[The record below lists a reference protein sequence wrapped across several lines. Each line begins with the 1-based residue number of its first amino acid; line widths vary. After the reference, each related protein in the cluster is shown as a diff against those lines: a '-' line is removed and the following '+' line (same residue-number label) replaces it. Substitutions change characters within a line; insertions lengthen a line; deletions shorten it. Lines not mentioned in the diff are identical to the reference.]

1 MFNEAIFNPHNP
13 LFALARHG
21 KRQPSA
27 PIAVAVV
34 VALLALG
41 ITGQV
46 LSRTVV
52 TRFNFA
58 GWNLSI
64 ARQMAEN
71 ILGFLP
77 IHFGM
82 WVWLRSWC
90 KRNFRSLG
98 FENQAPTAW
107 ILRGTLSASLMIAV
121 TAGLAIIPGAS
132 ATPGTQT
139 SVAAAIGSGLLTL
152 GSFAIQG
159 SAEEV
164 LFRGW
169 LLAVIGTRYGA
180 VTGILTS
187 AVLFSLAHI
196 GGSSLQ
202 LFNLFLFGVFTAIF
216 ALVEGGIW
224 AVCAWHAIWNWIM
237 SDVMG
242 FGLSGKPG
250 AGLLISV
257 HARGSSI
264 ITGGMFGLE
273 GGLPCTAVLVLGIC
287 IVWLAAYRS
296 GVEASHRA

>member
-1 MFNEAIFNPHNP
+1 MFHDSIFSPNNL
-13 LFALARHG
+13 LFALARQG
-21 KRQPSA
+21 KRQASA
-27 PIAVAVV
+27 PIAVAVM

-41 ITGQV
+41 IAGQM
-46 LSRTVV
+46 LARTVV
-52 TRFNFA
+52 TRLNFA
-58 GWNLSI
+58 GGHLSI
-64 ARQMAEN
+64 ASQIAEN
-71 ILGFLP
+71 ALGFLP
-77 IHFGM
+77 IHLGM

-90 KRNFRSLG
+90 KRRFRSLG
-98 FENQAPTAW
+98 FGQAPSVW
-107 ILRGTLSASLMIAV
+107 IVRGTLSASLMIAV

-132 ATPGTQT
+132 VTPGTQT

-152 GSFAIQG
+152 VSFAIQG

-169 LLAVIGTRYGA
+169 LLAVLGARYGA
-180 VTGILTS
+180 VIAILAS

-196 GGSSLQ
+196 GCSPLE
-202 LFNLFLFGVFTAIF
+202 LFNLFLFGIFTAIF

-224 AVCAWHAIWNWIM
+224 AVCAWHAIWNWTM

-250 AGLLISV
+250 TGLLISV
-257 HARGSSI
+257 HATGSSI

-273 GGLPCTAVLVLGIC
+273 GGLTCTVVRVLGIG

-296 GVEASHRA
+296 CAEANHHA